1 MYCLVIITMYFCAVC
16 QNMYYIR
23 LIGEDQL
30 VYYCRKC
37 GHEKNST
44 LTSAEDV
51 CVSKTDVQTTGDSF
65 NHIINEYTK
74 LDPTLPRLTN
84 IICPNKTCPVNTSS
98 EEEAITPEV
107 LYLRYD
113 DARMKFAYIC
123 THCDTI
129 WKSADDT

>member
-1 MYCLVIITMYFCAVC
+1 MYFCTVC

-44 LTSAEDV
+44 LASAEDV
-51 CVSKTDVQTTGDSF
+51 CVSKTDVQKTGDSF

-84 IICPNKTCPVNTSS
+84 IICPNQICPTHKPPKG
-98 EEEAITPEV
+98 ETITPDV

-113 DARMKFAYIC
+113 DAQMKFVYLCA
-123 THCDTI
+123 HCDTI
-129 WKSADDT
+129 WKSANDT

>member
-1 MYCLVIITMYFCAVC
+1 MYFCTVC

-23 LIGEDQL
+23 LLGENQL

-37 GHEKNST
+37 GNEKSSA
-44 LTSAEDV
+44 LSSAEDV
-51 CVSKTDVQTTGDSF
+51 CVSKTDVQTTGDAF

-84 IICPNKTCPVNTSS
+84 IICPNQICPTHKPPKG
-98 EEEAITPEV
+98 ETITPDV

-113 DARMKFAYIC
+113 DAQMKFVYLFA
-123 THCDTI
+123 HCDTI
-129 WKSADDT
+129 WKSANDT

>member
-1 MYCLVIITMYFCAVC
+1 MHFCTIC

-23 LIGEDQL
+23 LIGEDENKL

-37 GHEKNST
+37 GHEDDTTIAT
-44 LTSAEDV
+44 LENI
-51 CVSKTDVQTTGDSF
+51 CVSKTEVQITGDSY

-84 IICPNKTCPVNTSS
+84 IKCPNNQCPTHTSPQGG
-98 EEEAITPEV
+98 EETIEPEV

-113 DARMKFAYIC
+113 DANMKFVYIC
-123 THCDTI
+123 AHCETV
-129 WKSADDT
+129 WKSADDK